1 MSLFYIQGIKIE
13 KIFYLERCYKNIVG
27 NILRISPVEQVI
39 YFIFKYLFEMA
50 KIHIFF
56 KEKHF
61 FMKFFFTIFVPT
73 KSMK

>member
-1 MSLFYIQGIKIE
+1 MSLFYIGDLDRKNILFG
-13 KIFYLERCYKNIVG
+13 KIFKNIVG
-27 NILRISPVEQVI
+27 NILRISPVEQAI